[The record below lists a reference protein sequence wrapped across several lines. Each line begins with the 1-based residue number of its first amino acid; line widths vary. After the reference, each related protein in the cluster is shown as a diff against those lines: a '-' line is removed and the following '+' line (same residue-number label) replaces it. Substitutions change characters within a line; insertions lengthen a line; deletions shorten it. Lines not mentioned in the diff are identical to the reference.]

1 MASRGGVRAAGT
13 DGTDFQHRQRIAAH
27 YHESAQYKFILK
39 WFFAPHV
46 LILIFMW
53 AKVGSEVLRKE
64 FGWRSAFFERLDMPS
79 AYPWE
84 YVWCFSFIPIICAM
98 LSFSKNKVKL
108 INYHYYG
115 HFVFGILPCMI
126 GLGGQLPELLDYIKD
141 QESSNTPT
149 FKLPASKSV
158 MKILD
163 IGDRIVATMAGG
175 AADCQFWTRTV
186 AKYCNLFEL
195 REKTQI
201 TVSAASKYFANVLYG
216 YRGMGLS
223 VGSMIAGYDKRGPQI
238 FKVSQSLFFTM
249 ITFEIMKEQSF
260 TSFKVDSDG
269 DRCQLNMCSVGSG
282 SLNAY
287 GILDTHYKRK
297 MTDEEALKLGRR
309 AIMHATYR
317 DSGSGGVCN

>member
-1 MASRGGVRAAGT
+1 MWGCTFDDYDEEDKSVAVMKNQLLHEPNLSTFAFPQPPLGIQAKDFVATHFGKDAKNMQFRKGTTTLAFIYEPATANDKGGIVVAVDSRASSG
-13 DGTDFQHRQRIAAH
+13 
-27 YHESAQYKFILK
+27 
-39 WFFAPHV
+39 
-46 LILIFMW
+46 
-53 AKVGSEVLRKE
+53 
-64 FGWRSAFFERLDMPS
+64 
-79 AYPWE
+79 E
-84 YVWCFSFIPIICAM
+84 YIS
-98 LSFSKNKVKL
+98 
-108 INYHYYG
+108 
-115 HFVFGILPCMI
+115 
-126 GLGGQLPELLDYIKD
+126 
-141 QESSNTPT
+141 
-149 FKLPASKSV
+149 SKSV

-163 IGDRIVATMAGG
+163 IGDHMVATMAGG

-201 TVSAASKYFANVLYG
+201 TVAAASKYFANVLYG

-238 FKVSQSLFFTM
+238 FKV
-249 ITFEIMKEQSF
+249 
-260 TSFKVDSDG
+260 DSDG
-269 DRCQLNMCSVGSG
+269 DRCQLQVCSVGSG

-317 DSGSGGVCN
+317 DSGSGGVCNIVHITPKEKIRLPPTDVSKLWYEFADELGRDIVYEPHDD

>member
-1 MASRGGVRAAGT
+1 
-13 DGTDFQHRQRIAAH
+13 
-27 YHESAQYKFILK
+27 
-39 WFFAPHV
+39 
-46 LILIFMW
+46 
-53 AKVGSEVLRKE
+53 
-64 FGWRSAFFERLDMPS
+64 
-79 AYPWE
+79 
-84 YVWCFSFIPIICAM
+84 
-98 LSFSKNKVKL
+98 
-108 INYHYYG
+108 
-115 HFVFGILPCMI
+115 
-126 GLGGQLPELLDYIKD
+126 
-141 QESSNTPT
+141 
-149 FKLPASKSV
+149 

-163 IGDRIVATMAGG
+163 IGDRMVATMAGG

-238 FKVSQSLFFTM
+238 FKV
-249 ITFEIMKEQSF
+249 
-260 TSFKVDSDG
+260 DSDG
-269 DRCQLNMCSVGSG
+269 DRCQLHMCSVGSG

-287 GILDTHYKRK
+287 GILDTHYKPK

-317 DSGSGGVCN
+317 DTGSGGVCNMVHITPTEKHRLPPIDVSKLWYEFSEELGRDIVYDPRDD